1 MARSRTN
8 PPLDVY
14 LNSRLVG
21 QLTKAASG
29 AIAFQYNPSWL
40 ATPRAR
46 PVSRALPLQQN
57 PHVGA
62 PVAAIIENLLPDN
75 DAIRRI
81 ISQRVGAGGQDA
93 YSILAQVGR
102 DCVGALQFVPH
113 GLAVEPV
120 GTITAETVTEGEVAE
135 MLRGLTSSPLG
146 ITRESAFRI
155 SVAGAQE
162 KTALLWH
169 EECWKKPLGATPTTH
184 ILKPQIRTAQDS
196 EGTIDLTN
204 SVENEFYCLN
214 LLRAFGLQ
222 TAHVAI
228 TDFEDIRTLVVER
241 FDRRWLE
248 GGRLLRI
255 PQEDLCQALAVPP
268 SQKYQ
273 DHGGPGAVDVLNLL
287 LGSEAPEEDRRAV
300 FSSLVLFWLMG
311 ATDGHAKNF
320 SIFLLPDGGFR
331 LAPLYDVLTTQPMFD
346 RNQIRHKDFK
356 LAMSLGT
363 SRHYKILSIRHHH
376 IIETAKAAGI
386 SPQTADRW
394 IAAICDQANA
404 ALDRVTAA
412 LPPDFPDY
420 MHASVAKA
428 MRERIEVLAK
438 RD

>member
-8 PPLDVY
+8 PALDVY

-29 AIAFQYNPSWL
+29 AVAFKYDPSWL
-40 ATPRAR
+40 ARPRTI
-46 PVSRALPLQQN
+46 PVSRALPLQRS

-62 PVAAIIENLLPDN
+62 PVVAMIENLLPDS

-81 ISQRVGAGGQDA
+81 IAQRVGAGGQDA
-93 YSILAQVGR
+93 YAILAQVGR
-102 DCVGALQFVPH
+102 DCVGALQFVPQDVV
-113 GLAVEPV
+113 VEPA
-120 GTITAETVTEGEVAE
+120 GTITAETVTESQVAA
-135 MLRGLTSSPLG
+135 MLRGLPSNPLG

-169 EECWKKPLGATPTTH
+169 EGCWKKPLGATPTTH
-184 ILKPQIRTAQDS
+184 ILKPQIGTVQDS

-222 TAHVAI
+222 TANAAI
-228 TDFEDIRTLVVER
+228 ADFEDIRTLVVER

-273 DHGGPGAVDVLNLL
+273 TDGGPGAVDILNLL
-287 LGSEAPEEDRRAV
+287 LGSETPEDDRRAV
-300 FSSLVLFWLMG
+300 FSALVLFWLMG

-320 SIFLLPDGGFR
+320 SIFLLPDGGSR
-331 LAPLYDVLTTQPMFD
+331 LAPLYDVLSAQPMVD
-346 RNQIRHKDFK
+346 RNQIRHTRFR
-356 LAMSLGT
+356 LAMSFGT
-363 SRHYKILSIRHHH
+363 SRQVKIRQIRHHH

-404 ALDRVTAA
+404 ALDRVTAV
-412 LPPDFPDY
+412 LPPDFPDHI
-420 MHASVAKA
+420 HASVAKA
-428 MRERIEVLAK
+428 MRERIDILAR